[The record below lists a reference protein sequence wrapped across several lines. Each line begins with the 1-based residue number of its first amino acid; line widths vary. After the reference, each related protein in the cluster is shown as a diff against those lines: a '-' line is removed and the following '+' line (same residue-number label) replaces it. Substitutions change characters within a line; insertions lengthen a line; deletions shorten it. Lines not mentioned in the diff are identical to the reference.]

1 MRYLLSK
8 LIPVPMRSTY
18 RVESGLE
25 PPVGALVDSTAA
37 TPRSVAGQRVTTTW
51 WQWRDHVWAVRTVPA
66 G

>member
-25 PPVGALVDSTAA
+25 PPMGALADSTAA
-37 TPRSVAGQRVTTTW
+37 SQRTTAGQRVTTTW
-51 WQWRDHVWAVRTVPA
+51 WQWRGHVWSVRTVA
-66 G
+66 A